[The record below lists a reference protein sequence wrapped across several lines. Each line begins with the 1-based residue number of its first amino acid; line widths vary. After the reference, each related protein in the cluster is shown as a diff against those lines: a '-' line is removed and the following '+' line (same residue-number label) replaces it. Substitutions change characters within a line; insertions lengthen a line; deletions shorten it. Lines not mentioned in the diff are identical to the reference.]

1 LQIYKA
7 LFGNLDL
14 FAICN
19 LQSAICNLEKEM
31 TPKLIEPGTTGS
43 KGREIAIHQE
53 EFLIGRGADCDLR
66 LKVTAVS
73 RHHCLLRFRGQEAS
87 VTDLGSSN
95 GTFVNGQ
102 RVRSQTTLHS
112 GDEIRVGTY
121 QFVVDLGD
129 RIHPE
134 EAEGI
139 AATCKIPGVGG
150 TAPKQK
156 D

>member
-1 LQIYKA
+1 
-7 LFGNLDL
+7 
-14 FAICN
+14 
-19 LQSAICNLEKEM
+19 M

-66 LKVTAVS
+66 LKVSAVS
-73 RHHCLLRFRGQEAS
+73 RHHCLLRFRGPEAS
-87 VTDLGSSN
+87 ISDLGSSN

-102 RVRSQTTLHS
+102 RVRSQTTLQS

-129 RIHPE
+129 RINPD
-134 EAEGI
+134 EADGI
-139 AATCKIPGVGG
+139 AATCKIADVRGK
-150 TAPKQK
+150 APKKQEK
-156 D
+156 ES